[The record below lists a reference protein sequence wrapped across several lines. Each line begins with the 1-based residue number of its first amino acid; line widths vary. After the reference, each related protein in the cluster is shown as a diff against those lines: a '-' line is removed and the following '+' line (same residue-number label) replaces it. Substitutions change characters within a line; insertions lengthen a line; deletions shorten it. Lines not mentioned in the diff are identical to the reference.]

1 MAEIKA
7 HFIEASSDCISETNE
22 YPYAVVGGSVPSGKL
37 PTDTP
42 AAEVF
47 GTIVARHKEVG
58 EPHGGFQ
65 TCVMTGRA
73 AEGAQLLAGG
83 GCV

>member
-7 HFIEASSDCISETNE
+7 YFIEASSDCISETNE

-47 GTIVARHKEVG
+47 CTIIARHKEVG
-58 EPHGGFQ
+58 GG
-65 TCVMTGRA
+65 
-73 AEGAQLLAGG
+73 AELNLGECTQRRMHTQQSAVVAIN
-83 GCV
+83 